1 MASAC
6 WHATL
11 HTGSR
16 FRALLRGCSTTRQ
29 LQLMSIDSHSPAGR
43 AGMHTGAAR
52 PLLRWWAAVPPSS
65 SPAGHKRRL
74 YTAVKGPR
82 HSLCNRN
89 DPAKHPQPSFSPC
102 RCLSPRFPRHP
113 PALVLPHQVV
123 RGFAA
128 LHALQQTTP
137 PSTDP
142 FRASASACGLVL
154 PKHRV
159 RTGDHMM
166 LVLRPQP

>member
-1 MASAC
+1 
-6 WHATL
+6 
-11 HTGSR
+11 
-16 FRALLRGCSTTRQ
+16 
-29 LQLMSIDSHSPAGR
+29 
-43 AGMHTGAAR
+43 
-52 PLLRWWAAVPPSS
+52 
-65 SPAGHKRRL
+65 
-74 YTAVKGPR
+74 
-82 HSLCNRN
+82 
-89 DPAKHPQPSFSPC
+89 
-102 RCLSPRFPRHP
+102 
-113 PALVLPHQVV
+113 LVLPHQVV